1 MAGRL
6 LGGGSCHGGRDFP
19 VWSTEARWS
28 AACSQRAQSSAPM
41 AEPDPAQPPEVK
53 WQLRRGLDRA
63 VGGNETACRA
73 ATCEWSRR
81 Q

>member
-6 LGGGSCHGGRDFP
+6 LGVVCVRRARFP
-19 VWSTEARWS
+19 VWSTEARGS
-28 AACSQRAQSSAPM
+28 AACSQRAQSSAPVM
-41 AEPDPAQPPEVK
+41 ADPDPVQPPEVK
-53 WQLRRGLDRA
+53 WQLGGSCDGA
-63 VGGNETACRA
+63 VGGNETAFGA